1 MLPKKGNDWSHRFLT
16 ILQPVSTASKRLSVE
31 VHTFR
36 AGAWSAAGQAGE
48 LPPHR
53 AASRREVQGE
63 EVVVAAAR
71 GPHPRAAKEQ
81 DLLPMRNHPASR
93 QTAVQRS
100 HVTPAQIQLQRPS
113 EAELHEQVRR
123 PGI

>member
-1 MLPKKGNDWSHRFLT
+1 M
-16 ILQPVSTASKRLSVE
+16 
-31 VHTFR
+31 
-36 AGAWSAAGQAGE
+36 
-48 LPPHR
+48 
-53 AASRREVQGE
+53 
-63 EVVVAAAR
+63 AAAR